1 MNKKF
6 STLMALALL
15 AGSFSANAQVV
26 GDKYGVSHSLNG
38 PVNGETAFRTQ
49 LTTADAFDRES
60 ADLTKFNY
68 NDYRVNK
75 IEAGKWYQLE
85 VTTPTFD
92 SSSEQYVLA
101 QVRNYET
108 GELSLKVVKQSQLT
122 SISGTP
128 TTDRMTGN
136 PSLNSSLWRID
147 VTTTTDGSD
156 IYKFT
161 NKETGFTLSYNC
173 AEATE
178 ITEVGQLNP
187 NSELTV
193 PAAPNS
199 KINKSD
205 VSEWRWYTKAK
216 AADGKAFG
224 AMKLY
229 VYNHEKN
236 KIIGLAQDGDNV
248 VSVIADADLAG
259 GREETQIARDYNILS
274 LTVRNAGVRV
284 LSAADINSMI
294 DADGSWM
301 NAAHYAERDSAF
313 FKNGLKDKDGN
324 EIKINNDLFKAGYKA
339 HDASI
344 DKYTG
349 LAITST
355 TKYAG
360 YNIYLAKQ
368 YKDVEGTLYNKYLA
382 VMPNDRYENIPSTGN
397 HRGLVVKDEFFGTVE
412 AAGTDLAQINYNGKI
427 KDGKYEGLYGDEK
440 DATTTKRDG
449 AFAPLATLGTSVE
462 ALTARYLWKVSYYPT
477 VDSLVFE
484 PLNASIV
491 GTQDI
496 NNGNKWE
503 NTALASAPSSAF
515 YNSVNEG
522 KAASKV
528 GSSSDNGVDKDEN
541 IPVALTVM
549 NMGGSYDGGN
559 VLTVGTSIKN
569 YGDDFYG
576 KQLPKLGKPVVTNFE
591 STHGLKAQFDHEYTH
606 MTRATVED
614 GLYYIQISVNKNDN
628 NSMRT
633 NGKYLVMNLA
643 GRLMYDAPTEYQNY
657 DHMPATQWVI
667 EKDTCALTEGSAPYV
682 YITNR
687 EYGKASTAKSGL
699 AENYSFHGQLY
710 KTSDGKYYFI
720 NHSDAYNR
728 EADNQGKFTPA
739 ADNHYYF
746 SCGDTLLITPV
757 MDETAKTD
765 AYVGYKKFDE
775 TALPYETWAIKYSTA
790 DFIGGMQNDRYL
802 QINDKG
808 YLVVE
813 DEMAKDFE
821 VTTGYDEKGNVLED
835 NFGYAGK
842 WGGKYTQ
849 LPQLKRQAYVLKVRD
864 NNLIDN
870 NWNYLTAKND
880 ATNNIFFQSSHLKYV
895 DGENVQMGVF
905 YFKADQ
911 ITKDAEDAYV
921 PVQMIDWT
929 AMARFGEGWSGWD
942 AGDNQAKNAVYDIAN
957 SVNSHEIAGYKKDVI
972 LGYEGRKFYENGY
985 MQMGVTEEAKT
996 NHHSLDVNP
1005 ETRNDAFVFV
1015 NDPRPLYMP
1024 IGKEVTNGKMNS
1036 TIELFRTR
1044 GAAVEN
1050 LFEDG
1055 HNQSVNKGETRPVTE
1070 VSSFLGMTAEGIK
1083 PVGKNVNTEFY
1094 ADSVVSSNPR
1104 MPQYLFFVDND
1115 SIKDGRWCVTNQH
1128 GYFESKEEAD
1138 QLDKTHHTFYNG
1150 YVAGRVLVNL
1160 NDSVFKYANDIDKM
1174 DMAAKF
1180 AYANM
1185 TRLGFVE
1192 GIHAVIDEDA
1202 YNAEGSAAWMGYV
1215 YNETLK
1221 KEEFVKLPKGEY
1233 LLVLHKDI
1241 KLADLLTEVGD
1252 RKDVIDPV
1260 KLNKAMEAK
1269 QIVWNVLNGKHQNY
1283 AFSLRYTDDEHIDV
1297 LLESRG
1303 RDEEGNMEG
1312 AIGTF
1317 NQASWLRI
1325 ENGVPVLAQPYN
1337 FNGNHTQIGSSSSM
1351 QDLFANQAQIL
1362 NVNKGQT
1369 QEATANEEISAG
1381 NVVVAGVDGA
1391 VVVKGAEG
1399 KNVIVSTI
1407 LGKVV
1412 ANEVVSSD
1420 NATIAAPAGI
1430 VVVSVDGES
1439 FKVVVK

>member
-6 STLMALALL
+6 STLMAATLL
-15 AGSFSANAQVV
+15 AGSFSASAQVV
-26 GDKYGVSHSLNG
+26 GAKYDVDHSLNG
-38 PVNGETAFRTQ
+38 PVKGETAYRTQ
-49 LTTADAFDRES
+49 LTTADAFDGVGTT
-60 ADLTKFNY
+60 ADLSKFNY

-85 VTTPTFD
+85 VTTPTHD
-92 SSSEQYVLA
+92 GSTEQYVLA

-122 SISGTP
+122 SIS
-128 TTDRMTGN
+128 TTTTEDRMTGN

-259 GREETQIARDYNILS
+259 GTEETQIARDYNILS

-301 NAAHYAERDSAF
+301 NAAHYAKRDSAY

-339 HDASI
+339 HDASVG
-344 DKYTG
+344 KYTG
-349 LAITST
+349 LAITAAT
-355 TKYAG
+355 NYAG

-368 YKDVEGTLYNKYLA
+368 YKDVKGTLYNKYLA
-382 VMPNDRYENIPSTGN
+382 VMPNERYEDSPSTGN
-397 HRGLVVKDEFFGTVE
+397 YRGLVVKDEFFGTVE
-412 AAGTDLAQINYNGKI
+412 AAGTGMAQINYNGKI

-449 AFAPLATLGTSVE
+449 AFAPLAPLGTSVE

-484 PLNASIV
+484 PLNASVV

-496 NNGNKWE
+496 NDGNTWE
-503 NTALASAPSSAF
+503 KTKLATATSSAF
-515 YNSVNEG
+515 YNSVNVG
-522 KAASKV
+522 KAAENV
-528 GSSSDNGVDKDEN
+528 GSDAANNGVNKGKN

-549 NMGGSYDGGN
+549 NMGGSHDNAN
-559 VLTVGTSIKN
+559 VLTIGTSIKN
-569 YGDDFYG
+569 YGGSDKFKG
-576 KQLPKLGKPVVTNFE
+576 EQLTKLGKPVVTNFE

-606 MTRATVED
+606 MTRATLAD
-614 GLYYIQISVNKNDN
+614 GLYKIRISVNKNNN

-657 DHMPATQWVI
+657 NHMPATQWVI
-667 EKDTCALTEGSAPYV
+667 EQDTCGRGNDATPYV

-687 EYGKASTAKSGL
+687 EYGKASSTEKNGI
-699 AENYSFHGQLY
+699 AENYSFYGQLY
-710 KTSDGKYYFI
+710 KTSDDKYYFI
-720 NHSDAYNR
+720 NHSKAYNR
-728 EADNQGKFTPA
+728 KANSNGKFEPLL
-739 ADNHYYF
+739 NNYYF
-746 SCGDTLLITPV
+746 SCGDTLLIEPIK
-757 MDETAKTD
+757 DED
-765 AYVGYKKFDE
+765 ALQKADLGYKKFDE
-775 TALPYETWAIKYSTA
+775 TALSYETWAIKYSTA
-790 DFIGGMQNDRYL
+790 DFIYGMQNDRFL
-802 QINDKG
+802 RIDDKG
-808 YLVVE
+808 YLVVS
-813 DEMAKDFE
+813 DEKAKDFE
-821 VTTGYDEKGNVLED
+821 ITTGYDEKGNVLED

-864 NNLIDN
+864 ENLIDN
-870 NWNYLTAKND
+870 NWKYLTAKND
-880 ATNNIFFQSSHLKYV
+880 GTNNIFFQSSHLKAV

-905 YFKADQ
+905 YFKVDQ
-911 ITKDAEDAYV
+911 ITKSGEDAYV
-921 PVQMIDWT
+921 PVQMIDWSK
-929 AMARFGEGWSGWD
+929 MDRFDEGWTGWD
-942 AGDNQAKNAVYDIAN
+942 AGDIQAKVAVYNIAN
-957 SVNSHEIAGYKKDVI
+957 SVNSHEIAGYN
-972 LGYEGRKFYENGY
+972 GRKFYENGY

-1005 ETRNDAFVFV
+1005 ETRNDAFVF
-1015 NDPRPLYMP
+1015 DPTDRPLYMP

-1036 TIELFRTR
+1036 TIEFFRTR

-1070 VSSFLGMTAEGIK
+1070 VCSFLGMTAEGIK
-1083 PVGKNVNTEFY
+1083 PVGEGKNTEFY
-1094 ADSVVSSNPR
+1094 ADSVISSNPR

-1115 SIKDGRWCVTNQH
+1115 SIKDGRWCVTNEH
-1128 GYFESKEEAD
+1128 GYFEGKDEAD
-1138 QLDKTHHTFYNG
+1138 KLDKTHHTFYNG
-1150 YVAGRVLVNL
+1150 YVSGRVLVNL
-1160 NDSVFKYANDIDKM
+1160 NDSVFKYTEDIDKM

-1192 GIHAVIDEDA
+1192 GIHAVIDEEA
-1202 YNAEGSAAWMGYV
+1202 YNAEGDAAWKGYV

-1269 QIVWNVLNGKHQNY
+1269 QIKWNVLNGKHQNY

-1337 FNGNHTQIGSSSSM
+1337 FNGDHTMIGSSSSM
-1351 QDLFANQAQIL
+1351 SELINQAQIL

-1369 QEATANEEISAG
+1369 QDATANEEISAG
-1381 NVVVAGVDGA
+1381 NVVVAGVNGVNGA

-1420 NATIAAPAGI
+1420 NATIAAPQGV

>member
-6 STLMALALL
+6 STLMAAALL
-15 AGSFSANAQVV
+15 AGSFSATAQVV
-26 GDKYGVSHSLNG
+26 GAKYGDLHSVNG
-38 PVNGETAFRTQ
+38 PVSSETAYRTQ
-49 LTTADAFDRES
+49 LTTADAFEVESS
-60 ADLTKFNY
+60 ADLSKFNF

-92 SSSEQYVLA
+92 GSSEQYVLA

-108 GELSLKVVKQSQLT
+108 GELSLKIVKQSQLT
-122 SISGTP
+122 SIS
-128 TTDRMTGN
+128 TTTTENRMTGN

-173 AEATE
+173 AEATK
-178 ITEVGQLNP
+178 ITKVSQLND

-199 KINKSD
+199 EINKSD
-205 VSEWRWYTKAK
+205 ISEWRWYTKAK
-216 AADGKAFG
+216 TTDRKGFG

-236 KIIGLAQDGDNV
+236 QIIGLAQDGDNV
-248 VSVIADADLAG
+248 VSVIADAALAG
-259 GREETQIARDYNILS
+259 GAAGTQISKKYNILS

-284 LSAADINSMI
+284 LTAEDINRMI

-301 NAAHYAERDSAF
+301 NPAHYEERDSAF

-397 HRGLVVKDEFFGTVE
+397 HRGLVVKDEFFGTVKNPGMPS
-412 AAGTDLAQINYNGKI
+412 AKIIPNGSI
-427 KDGKYEGLYGDEK
+427 DGAGKYVGKYGDK
-440 DATTTKRDG
+440 VGSYDTKKRDQ
-449 AFAPLATLGTSVE
+449 AFAPGVSAGTSVE

-614 GLYYIQISVNKNDN
+614 GLYYIQISVNKDN
-628 NSMRT
+628 HNSKRT
-633 NGKYLVMNLA
+633 NKKYLVMNLA
-643 GRLMYDAPTEYQNY
+643 GRLMYDAPTAYQNY

-667 EKDTCALTEGSAPYV
+667 EQDTCGRGNDATPYV
-682 YITNR
+682 TITNR
-687 EYGKASTAKSGL
+687 EYGKPNADGSGS
-699 AENYSFHGQLY
+699 ENYSFHGQLY

-720 NHSDAYNR
+720 NHSEKEYNR
-728 EADNQGKFTPA
+728 GGENIADGQGKFNPA
-739 ADNHYYF
+739 ADTHYYF
-746 SCGDTLLITPV
+746 SCGDTLLIEPV
-757 MDETAKTD
+757 KDED
-765 AYVGYKKFDE
+765 ALTNADLGYRKFDE
-775 TALPYETWAIKYSTA
+775 TALSYETWAIKYSTA
-790 DFIGGMQNDRYL
+790 DFIDGMQNDRFL
-802 QINDKG
+802 RIDDKG
-808 YLVVE
+808 YLVVS
-813 DEMAKDFE
+813 DEKAKDFE
-821 VTTGYDEKGNVLED
+821 ITTGYDEKGNVLED
-835 NFGYAGK
+835 SFGYAGK

-880 ATNNIFFQSSHLKYV
+880 GTNNIFFQSSHLKDV

-905 YFKADQ
+905 YFKVDQ
-911 ITKDAEDAYV
+911 ITKSGEDAYV
-921 PVQMIDWT
+921 PVQMIDWSVMPGYDS
-929 AMARFGEGWSGWD
+929 ANHGWSGWD
-942 AGDNQAKNAVYDIAN
+942 AGENQAKKAVKAIAETA
-957 SVNSHEIAGYKKDVI
+957 NSHEIDGYK
-972 LGYEGRKFYENGY
+972 GRLFYENGY

-1005 ETRNDAFVFV
+1005 ETRNDAFIFV
-1015 NDPRPLYMP
+1015 DDPRPLYMP

-1036 TIELFRTR
+1036 TIEFFRTR

-1070 VSSFLGMTAEGIK
+1070 VCSFLGMTAEGIK
-1083 PVGKNVNTEFY
+1083 PVGEGKNTEFY
-1094 ADSVVSSNPR
+1094 ADSVISSNPR
-1104 MPQYLFFVDND
+1104 MPQYLLFVDND
-1115 SIKDGRWCVTNQH
+1115 SIKDGRWCVTNEH
-1128 GYFESKEEAD
+1128 GYFSVEDAD
-1138 QLDKTHHTFYNG
+1138 RDKTHHTFYNG
-1150 YVAGRVLVNL
+1150 YVSGRVLVNL
-1160 NDSVFKYANDIDKM
+1160 NDSVFKYTEYIDKM

-1192 GIHAVIDEDA
+1192 GIHAVIDEEA
-1202 YNAEGSAAWMGYV
+1202 YNAEGDAAWKGYV

-1269 QIVWNVLNGKHQNY
+1269 QIEWNVLNGKHQNY

-1303 RDEEGNMEG
+1303 RGEDGNLEG

-1337 FNGNHTQIGSSSSM
+1337 FNGDHTMIGSSSSM
-1351 QDLFANQAQIL
+1351 SELINQAQIL

-1369 QEATANEEISAG
+1369 QDATANENIAAG
-1381 NVVVAGVDGA
+1381 NVVVAGVNGA

>member
-6 STLMALALL
+6 STLMAATLL
-15 AGSFSANAQVV
+15 AGSFSASAQVV
-26 GDKYGVSHSLNG
+26 GAKYGVDHSLNG
-38 PVNGETAFRTQ
+38 PKNSETAYRTQ
-49 LTTADAFDRES
+49 LTTADAFDIEA
-60 ADLTKFNY
+60 ADLSKFNY

-92 SSSEQYVLA
+92 GSPVPYVLA

-122 SISGTP
+122 SISTA
-128 TTDRMTGN
+128 TTENRMTGN

-147 VTTTTDGSD
+147 VTTTTEGSD

-173 AEATE
+173 AEATK
-178 ITEVGQLNP
+178 ITNVSQLDG
-187 NSELTV
+187 NSVLTGIT
-193 PAAPNS
+193 AAPNS
-199 KINKSD
+199 VINKSD

-216 AADGKAFG
+216 RSDGKAFG

-236 KIIGLAQDGDNV
+236 QIIGLAQDGDNV
-248 VSVIADADLAG
+248 VSVIADAGLAG
-259 GREETQIARDYNILS
+259 GEEETQISTEYNILS

-294 DADGSWM
+294 DADGSWL
-301 NAAHYAERDSAF
+301 NKAHYAERDSAF
-313 FKNGLKDKDGN
+313 FKNAQGVT
-324 EIKINNDLFKAGYKA
+324 NDLFNHGYKA
-339 HDASI
+339 HEVQ
-344 DKYTG
+344 YGG
-349 LAITST
+349 LKPTADLGSSTSSPL
-355 TKYAG
+355 AG
-360 YNIYLAKQ
+360 YNIYLAKK
-368 YKDVEGTLYNKYLA
+368 YTDAVGVEYNKYLM
-382 VMPNDRYENIPSTGN
+382 VSPNERYENMPATSNYGS
-397 HRGLVVKDEFFGTVE
+397 LVVKDDFFSTY
-412 AAGTDLAQINYNGKI
+412 AAGTITPNGKLEN
-427 KDGKYEGLYGDEK
+427 GKYVGNYKGANRDDAFENK
-440 DATTTKRDG
+440 DK
-449 AFAPLATLGTSVE
+449 TSGID

-484 PLNASIV
+484 PLNASVIGSNDV
-491 GTQDI
+491 AE
-496 NNGNKWE
+496 NRRWE
-503 NTALASAPSSAF
+503 DTGLPNADYKHF
-515 YNSVNEG
+515 YNTVNAATAAAVATAATNGVVKKAFAPLALSVVN
-522 KAASKV
+522 V
-528 GSSSDNGVDKDEN
+528 GSSSIDVQK
-541 IPVALTVM
+541 
-549 NMGGSYDGGN
+549 
-559 VLTVGTSIKN
+559 VLTVGQSQN
-569 YGDDFYG
+569 VGGDFTG
-576 KQLPKLGKPVVTNFE
+576 KQLTEKLGKPVVTNRQGVF
-591 STHGLKAQFDHEYTH
+591 GLKTQFDHEYTH

-1283 AFSLRYTDDEHIDV
+1283 AFSLRYTDDDHIDV

-1369 QEATANEEISAG
+1369 QDATANENITAG
-1381 NVVVAGVDGA
+1381 NVVVAGVNGA

-1420 NATIAAPAGI
+1420 NVTIAAPQGV

>member
-49 LTTADAFDRES
+49 LTTADVFDIETS
-60 ADLTKFNY
+60 ADLANFNY

-92 SSSEQYVLA
+92 GSSEQYVLA

-128 TTDRMTGN
+128 TTNRMTGN

-173 AEATE
+173 AEATK
-178 ITEVGQLNP
+178 ITAK
-187 NSELTV
+187 SELT
-193 PAAPNS
+193 NS
-199 KINKSD
+199 SELSGVTANAGSEINKSD
-205 VSEWRWYTKAK
+205 IAEWRWYTKAK
-216 AADGKAFG
+216 TSDPVGFG

-229 VYNHEKN
+229 VYNHDRN
-236 KIIGLAQDGDNV
+236 QIIGLAQQGDKV
-248 VSVIADADLAG
+248 VSVIADAALAG
-259 GREETQIARDYNILS
+259 GSTGTQIAADYNILS

-301 NAAHYAERDSAF
+301 NAAHYAKRDSAF
-313 FKNGLKDKDGN
+313 FKNAQGVT
-324 EIKINNDLFKAGYKA
+324 NDLFNHGYKA
-339 HDASI
+339 HEVNFSDLKIDAS
-344 DKYTG
+344 TV
-349 LAITST
+349 
-355 TKYAG
+355 YAG
-360 YNIYLAKQ
+360 YNIYLAKK
-368 YKDVEGTLYNKYLA
+368 YTDAVGDEYNKYLM
-382 VMPNDRYENIPSTGN
+382 VSPNERYENIPATANYGS
-397 HRGLVVKDEFFGTVE
+397 LVVKDDFFSTY
-412 AAGTDLAQINYNGKI
+412 AANEITPNGKLVN
-427 KDGKYEGLYGDEK
+427 GKYEGNFRND
-440 DATTTKRDG
+440 DRDK
-449 AFAPLATLGTSVE
+449 AFKKNVTVD

-484 PLNASIV
+484 PLNASVV
-491 GTQDI
+491 GSKDVAE
-496 NNGNKWE
+496 NRKWE
-503 NTALASAPSSAF
+503 ETGLPAAAIGNF
-515 YNSVNEG
+515 YNTVNAATAATAATAIANGVVKDKFAPLALSVVN
-522 KAASKV
+522 V
-528 GSSSDNGVDKDEN
+528 GSSN
-541 IPVALTVM
+541 IDVQK
-549 NMGGSYDGGN
+549 
-559 VLTVGTSIKN
+559 VLTVGQSQNVGGEFK
-569 YGDDFYG
+569 G
-576 KQLPKLGKPVVTNFE
+576 KQLTGKLGKPVVTNRQGVF
-591 STHGLKAQFDHEYTH
+591 GLKTQFDHEYTY

-643 GRLMYDAPTEYQNY
+643 GRLLYDAPTVYQNY

-667 EKDTCALTEGSAPYV
+667 EKDTCALTEGSTPYV

-699 AENYSFHGQLY
+699 AENYSFYGQLY

-720 NHSDAYNR
+720 NHSGKEYNR
-728 EADNQGKFTPA
+728 GGKNTADNQGKFTPA

-929 AMARFGEGWSGWD
+929 AMARFNEGWSGWD
-942 AGDNQAKNAVYDIAN
+942 AGNNQAKVAVSDIAKG
-957 SVNSHEIAGYKKDVI
+957 VNLHEIVGYT
-972 LGYEGRKFYENGY
+972 GRKFYENGY

-1024 IGKEVTNGKMNS
+1024 IGTDVTNGKMNS

-1055 HNQSVNKGETRPVTE
+1055 HNQSVNKGETKPVTE

-1104 MPQYLFFVDND
+1104 MPQYLFFVEND
-1115 SIKDGRWCVTNQH
+1115 SIKDGRWCITNQH
-1128 GYFESKEEAD
+1128 GYFESEEVAD
-1138 QLDKTHHTFYNG
+1138 KLDKTHHTFYNG

-1192 GIHAVIDEDA
+1192 GIHAVINEEA
-1202 YNAEGSAAWMGYV
+1202 YNAEGDAAWKGYV

-1269 QIVWNVLNGKHQNY
+1269 QIDWNVLNGKHQNY
-1283 AFSLRYTDDEHIDV
+1283 AFSLRYTDDDHIDV
-1297 LLESRG
+1297 LLESKG
-1303 RDEEGNMEG
+1303 RKDAESYYEGT
-1312 AIGTF
+1312 IGTF
-1317 NQASWLRI
+1317 NEASWLRI

-1351 QDLFANQAQIL
+1351 HDLFANQAQIL

-1369 QEATANEEISAG
+1369 QEATANENIAAG

-1420 NATIAAPAGI
+1420 NVQIAAPAGI

>member
-6 STLMALALL
+6 STLMAAALL
-15 AGSFSANAQVV
+15 AGSFSASAQIVDATYEKNH
-26 GDKYGVSHSLNG
+26 GASDYG
-38 PVNGETAFRTQ
+38 PVESETLYRTQ
-49 LTTADAFDRES
+49 NTYADGFDEYS
-60 ADLTKFNY
+60 GTLEKDLFNN
-68 NDYRVNK
+68 NDFRVSK
-75 IEAGKWYQLE
+75 IEEGKWYQLE
-85 VTTPTFD
+85 VGK
-92 SSSEQYVLA
+92 SSSAADRKVLV
-101 QVRNYET
+101 QLRNYST
-108 GELSLKVVKQSQLT
+108 GELYLKSVPLKNLT
-122 SISGTP
+122 SIAGSHKISGV
-128 TTDRMTGN
+128 N
-136 PSLNSSLWRID
+136 PSLNSSLWRIT
-147 VTTTTDGSD
+147 VSKTTEGSY
-156 IYKFT
+156 IYKFE
-161 NKETGFTLSYNC
+161 NKETGYTLSYNC
-173 AEATE
+173 ADATV
-178 ITEVGQLNP
+178 INDKGDIDPDGKFTGTENAESRIV
-187 NSELTV
+187 
-193 PAAPNS
+193 
-199 KINKSD
+199 KSGID
-205 VSEWRWYTKAK
+205 TWRWYTKDQTNETAGFK
-216 AADGKAFG
+216 D
-224 AMKLY
+224 MKLY
-229 VYNHEKN
+229 TYDHKFK
-236 KIIGLAQDGDNV
+236 KIIGLALKKGTSGDVISV
-248 VSVIADADLAG
+248 VADADEVG
-259 GREETQIARDYNILS
+259 GTEGTQIAADYNILS

-284 LSAADINSMI
+284 LSAKDINSMI

-301 NAAHYAERDSAF
+301 NKADHYADRDSAF
-313 FKNGLKDKDGN
+313 FKNAQGVS
-324 EIKINNDLFKAGYKA
+324 NDLFTNGYKA
-339 HDASI
+339 YEVSYADL
-344 DKYTG
+344 K
-349 LAITST
+349 ITSSSA
-355 TKYAG
+355 YAG
-360 YNIYLAKQ
+360 YNIYLAKK
-368 YKDVEGTLYNKYLA
+368 YTDVDGVEYNKYLM
-382 VMPNDRYENIPSTGN
+382 VSPNERYENIPATANYGS
-397 HRGLVVKDEFFGTVE
+397 LVVKDDFFSTYASGKITPIGGLEKGKYVGKYSGDKRDDAFTKKSGTV
-412 AAGTDLAQINYNGKI
+412 D
-427 KDGKYEGLYGDEK
+427 
-440 DATTTKRDG
+440 
-449 AFAPLATLGTSVE
+449 

-484 PLNASIV
+484 PLNASVV
-491 GTQDI
+491 GSKDVAEDR
-496 NNGNKWE
+496 NWE
-503 NTALASAPSSAF
+503 ETGLPTAAIEKF
-515 YNSVNEG
+515 YNTVNAATAATAVTATTNGVVKDKFAPLALSVVN
-522 KAASKV
+522 V
-528 GSSSDNGVDKDEN
+528 GSSN
-541 IPVALTVM
+541 IDVQK
-549 NMGGSYDGGN
+549 
-559 VLTVGTSIKN
+559 VLTVGQSQNVGGSFKGT
-569 YGDDFYG
+569 
-576 KQLPKLGKPVVTNFE
+576 QLTGKLGKPVVTNRQGVF
-591 STHGLKAQFDHEYTH
+591 GLKAQFDHEYTH

-633 NGKYLVMNLA
+633 NGKYLVMNMA
-643 GRLMYDAPTEYQNY
+643 GRLLYDSPTEYQNY

-667 EKDTCALTEGSAPYV
+667 EKDTYALTEGSTPYV

-699 AENYSFHGQLY
+699 AENYSFYGQLY

-1369 QEATANEEISAG
+1369 QEATANESISAG

-1420 NATIAAPAGI
+1420 NVQIAAPAGI

>member
-92 SSSEQYVLA
+92 GSSEQYVLA

-173 AEATE
+173 AEATK
-178 ITEVGQLNP
+178 ITAKSELTN
-187 NSELTV
+187 NSELSGVT
-193 PAAPNS
+193 ANAGS
-199 KINKSD
+199 EINKSD
-205 VSEWRWYTKAK
+205 IAEWRWYTKAK
-216 AADGKAFG
+216 TSDPDGFG

-229 VYNHEKN
+229 VYNHDRN
-236 KIIGLAQDGDNV
+236 QIIGLAQDGDNV
-248 VSVIADADLAG
+248 VSVIADAALAG
-259 GREETQIARDYNILS
+259 GSTGTQIATDYNILS

-301 NAAHYAERDSAF
+301 NKAHYAERDSAF
-313 FKNGLKDKDGN
+313 FKNGLTDKDGK

-339 HDASI
+339 HEV
-344 DKYTG
+344 KYQG
-349 LAITST
+349 LQINKDLGQTTSP
-355 TKYAG
+355 YAG
-360 YNIYLAKQ
+360 YYIYLAKQ
-368 YKDVEGTLYNKYLA
+368 YADVNGTLYNKYLT
-382 VMPNDRYENIPSTGN
+382 VMPNDRYENAPSTGN
-397 HRGLVVKDEFFGTVE
+397 HRGLVVKDEFFGFVKN
-412 AAGTDLAQINYNGKI
+412 AGTANAEIEYNGLI
-427 KDGKYEGLYGDEK
+427 DNAGKYVGNYDGND
-440 DATTTKRDG
+440 RDG
-449 AFAPLATLGTSVE
+449 AFTNKDLTTGVDAF
-462 ALTARYLWKVSYYPT
+462 TARYLWKVSYYPT

-496 NNGNKWE
+496 NDGNKWE
-503 NTALASAPSSAF
+503 QTALATAPAKYY
-515 YNSVNEG
+515 YNSVNKG
-522 KAASKV
+522 VAAAHV
-528 GSSSDNGVDKDEN
+528 GTPDDTNINNGVDKDAN

-549 NMGGSYDGGN
+549 NMGGSYDDGN

-569 YGDDFYG
+569 YGATFIG
-576 KQLPKLGKPVVTNFE
+576 KQLNDKLGKPVVTNFE

-633 NGKYLVMNLA
+633 NGKYLVMNMA
-643 GRLMYDAPTEYQNY
+643 GRLLYDSPTEYQNY

-667 EKDTCALTEGSAPYV
+667 EKDTCALTEGSTPYV

-687 EYGKASTAKSGL
+687 EYGKASAAKSGL
-699 AENYSFHGQLY
+699 AENYSFYGQLY
-710 KTSDGKYYFI
+710 KTTDNKYYFI

-728 EADNQGKFTPA
+728 KADNQGKFTPA

-821 VTTGYDEKGNVLED
+821 VMTGYDEKGNVLED

-929 AMARFGEGWSGWD
+929 KMSDYDANNNGWSGWD
-942 AGDNQAKNAVYDIAN
+942 AGNNPAANNVYEIAN
-957 SVNSHEIAGYKKDVI
+957 NVNSHEIAGYN
-972 LGYEGRKFYENGY
+972 GRKFYENGY

-1024 IGKEVTNGKMNS
+1024 IGTDVTNGKMNS
-1036 TIELFRTR
+1036 TIEFFRTR

-1128 GYFESKEEAD
+1128 GYFESKDEAD
-1138 QLDKTHHTFYNG
+1138 KLDKTHHTFYNG

-1202 YNAEGSAAWMGYV
+1202 YNAEGSAAWKGYV

-1269 QIVWNVLNGKHQNY
+1269 QIDWNVLNGKHQNY
-1283 AFSLRYTDDEHIDV
+1283 AFSLRYTDDDHIDV
-1297 LLESRG
+1297 LLESKG
-1303 RDEEGNMEG
+1303 RKDAESYYEGT
-1312 AIGTF
+1312 IGTF
-1317 NQASWLRI
+1317 NEASWLRI

-1369 QEATANEEISAG
+1369 QEATANETIAAG

-1420 NATIAAPAGI
+1420 NAQISAPAGI

>member
-26 GDKYGVSHSLNG
+26 GDKYGVSHSSNG
-38 PVNGETAFRTQ
+38 PVGGETAYRTQ
-49 LTTADAFDRES
+49 LTTSDVFEIETG

-85 VTTPTFD
+85 VTTKETTGKTD
-92 SSSEQYVLA
+92 QYVLA

-108 GELSLKVVKQSQLT
+108 GELSLKVVKQSALT
-122 SISGTP
+122 MVPSQ
-128 TTDRMTGN
+128 TTTERLNAN
-136 PSLNSSLWRID
+136 PSLNSSLWKIE

-173 AEATE
+173 AEATK
-178 ITEVGQLNP
+178 ITAKSQLSA
-187 NSELTV
+187 NSLLSGVT
-193 PAAPNS
+193 ANS
-199 KINKSD
+199 GSEINKSD
-205 VSEWRWYTKAK
+205 IAEWRWYTKAK
-216 AADGKAFG
+216 TSDPAGFG

-229 VYNHEKN
+229 VYNHDRN
-236 KIIGLAQDGDNV
+236 QIVGLAQDGDNV
-248 VSVIADADLAG
+248 VSVIADAALAG
-259 GREETQIARDYNILS
+259 GSTGTQIADDYNILS

-301 NAAHYAERDSAF
+301 NKAHYAERDSAF
-313 FKNGLKDKDGN
+313 FKNGLTDKDGK

-339 HDASI
+339 YDAS

-349 LAITST
+349 LAINSST
-355 TKYAG
+355 IYAG

-368 YKDVEGTLYNKYLA
+368 YKDVEGTLYNKYLT

-397 HRGLVVKDEFFGTVE
+397 HRGLVVKDQFYGVVKN
-412 AAGTDLAQINYNGKI
+412 AGTTTADIEYNGRI
-427 KDGKYEGLYGDEK
+427 DNVGKYIGNYEDEN
-440 DATTTKRDG
+440 RDD
-449 AFAPLATLGTSVE
+449 AFAPGVSSGSSID

-496 NNGNKWE
+496 NDGKKWE
-503 NTALASAPSSAF
+503 QTALATAVSKDF
-515 YNSVNEG
+515 YNSVNSG
-522 KAASKV
+522 KAAAHV
-528 GSSSDNGVDKDEN
+528 GASASNNGVDKDAN

-549 NMGGSYDGGN
+549 NMGGSYDDGN

-569 YGDDFYG
+569 YGATFIG
-576 KQLPKLGKPVVTNFE
+576 KQLNNKLGKPVVTNFE

-633 NGKYLVMNLA
+633 NGKYLVMNMA
-643 GRLMYDAPTEYQNY
+643 GRLLYDSPTEYQNY

-667 EKDTCALTEGSAPYV
+667 EKDTCALTEGSTPYV

-687 EYGKASTAKSGL
+687 EYGKASAAKSGL
-699 AENYSFHGQLY
+699 AENYSFYGQLY
-710 KTSDGKYYFI
+710 KTTDNKYYFI

-728 EADNQGKFTPA
+728 KADNQGKFAPA

-929 AMARFGEGWSGWD
+929 AMAGYDADNNGWSGWD
-942 AGDNQAKNAVYDIAN
+942 AGDNQAKVAVYNIAN
-957 SVNSHEIAGYKKDVI
+957 SVNSHEIAGYD
-972 LGYEGRKFYENGY
+972 GRRFYENGY

-1024 IGKEVTNGKMNS
+1024 IGTDVTNGKMNS

-1044 GAAVEN
+1044 GAAAEY

-1055 HNQSVNKGETRPVTE
+1055 HNQSVNQGETRPVTE

-1221 KEEFVKLPKGEY
+1221 QEEFVKLPKGEY

-1269 QIVWNVLNGKHQNY
+1269 QIDWNVLNGKHQNY
-1283 AFSLRYTDDEHIDV
+1283 AFSLRYTDDDHIDV
-1297 LLESRG
+1297 LLESKG
-1303 RDEEGNMEG
+1303 RKDANSYFEGT
-1312 AIGTF
+1312 IGTF
-1317 NQASWLRI
+1317 NEASWLRI

-1369 QEATANEEISAG
+1369 QEATANETISAG

-1412 ANEVVSSD
+1412 ANEVLTSD
-1420 NATIAAPAGI
+1420 NAQISAPAGI

>member
-6 STLMALALL
+6 STLMAAALL
-15 AGSFSANAQVV
+15 AGSFSASAQVV
-26 GDKYGVSHSLNG
+26 GAKYDVYHSFNG
-38 PVNGETAFRTQ
+38 PKNSETAYRTQ
-49 LTTADAFDRES
+49 LTTADAFDIEA
-60 ADLTKFNY
+60 ADLSKFNY

-92 SSSEQYVLA
+92 GSPVPYVLA

-108 GELSLKVVKQSQLT
+108 GELSLKIVKQSQLT
-122 SISGTP
+122 SISTA
-128 TTDRMTGN
+128 TTEDRMAGN

-147 VTTTTDGSD
+147 VTTTTEGSD

-173 AEATE
+173 AEATK

-187 NSELTV
+187 NSELYGIT
-193 PAAPNS
+193 AAPNS
-199 KINKSD
+199 VINKSD

-216 AADGKAFG
+216 RSDGKAFG

-236 KIIGLAQDGDNV
+236 QIIGLAQDGDNV
-248 VSVIADADLAG
+248 VSVIADAGLAG
-259 GREETQIARDYNILS
+259 GEEETQISTEYNILS

-294 DADGSWM
+294 DADGSWL
-301 NAAHYAERDSAF
+301 NKAHYAERDSAF
-313 FKNGLKDKDGN
+313 FKNGLTDKDGK

-339 HDASI
+339 HEV
-344 DKYTG
+344 KYQDLQINKDLG
-349 LAITST
+349 QTSSP
-355 TKYAG
+355 YAG
-360 YNIYLAKQ
+360 YYIYLAKQ
-368 YKDVEGTLYNKYLA
+368 YEDVNGTLYNKYLT
-382 VMPNDRYENIPSTGN
+382 VLPNDRYENAPSTGN
-397 HRGLVVKDEFFGTVE
+397 HRGLVVKDEFFGEITDPGLTT
-412 AAGTDLAQINYNGKI
+412 AAIVYNGSINTQGAYVGSYDGNGRDEAFTK
-427 KDGKYEGLYGDEK
+427 KDLTSGV
-440 DATTTKRDG
+440 DA
-449 AFAPLATLGTSVE
+449 F
-462 ALTARYLWKVSYYPT
+462 TARYLWKVSYYPT

-496 NNGNKWE
+496 NDGNKWE
-503 NTALASAPSSAF
+503 QTALATAPAKYY
-515 YNSVNEG
+515 YNSVNKG
-522 KAASKV
+522 VAAAHV
-528 GSSSDNGVDKDEN
+528 GTPDDTNINNGVDKDAN

-549 NMGGSYDGGN
+549 NMGGSYDDGN
-559 VLTVGTSIKN
+559 VLTVGTSIKD
-569 YGDDFYG
+569 YGATFIG
-576 KQLPKLGKPVVTNFE
+576 KQLNDKLGKPVVTNFE

-929 AMARFGEGWSGWD
+929 AMARFNEGWSGWD
-942 AGDNQAKNAVYDIAN
+942 AGNNQAKVAVSDIAKG
-957 SVNSHEIAGYKKDVI
+957 VNLHEIVGYT
-972 LGYEGRKFYENGY
+972 GRKFYENGY

-1024 IGKEVTNGKMNS
+1024 IGTDVTNGKMNS

-1055 HNQSVNKGETRPVTE
+1055 HNQSVNKGETKPVTE

-1104 MPQYLFFVDND
+1104 MPQYLFFVEND
-1115 SIKDGRWCVTNQH
+1115 SIKDGRWCITNQH
-1128 GYFESKEEAD
+1128 GYFESEEVAD
-1138 QLDKTHHTFYNG
+1138 KLDKTHHTFYNG

-1192 GIHAVIDEDA
+1192 GIHAVINEEA
-1202 YNAEGSAAWMGYV
+1202 YNAEGDAAWKGYV

-1269 QIVWNVLNGKHQNY
+1269 QIDWNVLNGKHQNY
-1283 AFSLRYTDDEHIDV
+1283 AFSLRYTDDDHIDV
-1297 LLESRG
+1297 LLESKG
-1303 RDEEGNMEG
+1303 RKDAESYYEGT
-1312 AIGTF
+1312 IGTF
-1317 NQASWLRI
+1317 NEASWLRI

-1351 QDLFANQAQIL
+1351 HDLFANQAQIL

-1369 QEATANEEISAG
+1369 QEATANENIAAG

-1420 NATIAAPAGI
+1420 NAQISAPAGI

>member
-26 GDKYGVSHSLNG
+26 GDKYGIEHSLNG
-38 PVNGETAFRTQ
+38 PKHGETAYRTQ
-49 LTTADAFDRES
+49 LTTADVFDIETS
-60 ADLTKFNY
+60 VDLANFNY

-85 VTTPTFD
+85 VNQPEHTPKTDKF
-92 SSSEQYVLA
+92 VLV

-122 SISGTP
+122 SIS
-128 TTDRMTGN
+128 TTTTENRMTGT

-147 VTTTTDGSD
+147 VTTTTEGSD

-178 ITEVGQLNP
+178 ITNVSQLDG
-187 NSELTV
+187 NSVLTGI
-193 PAAPNS
+193 PAKPNS

-205 VSEWRWYTKAK
+205 ISEWRWYTKAEK
-216 AADGKAFG
+216 TGGKAFG

-229 VYNHEKN
+229 VYTHDK
-236 KIIGLAQDGDNV
+236 KQIIGLAQKGDDV
-248 VSVIADADLAG
+248 ISVIADAGLAG
-259 GREETQIARDYNILS
+259 AAEKTQIADDYKILS

-301 NAAHYAERDSAF
+301 NAAHYTERDSAF
-313 FKNGLKDKDGN
+313 FKNAQGVS
-324 EIKINNDLFKAGYKA
+324 NDLFTNGYKA
-339 HDASI
+339 HEVHFSDLEIDA
-344 DKYTG
+344 
-349 LAITST
+349 TSV
-355 TKYAG
+355 YAG
-360 YNIYLAKQ
+360 YNIYLAKK
-368 YKDVEGTLYNKYLA
+368 YTDAVGVEYNKYLM
-382 VMPNDRYENIPSTGN
+382 VSPNERYENIPATANYGS
-397 HRGLVVKDEFFGTVE
+397 LVVKDDFFSTYADGTI
-412 AAGTDLAQINYNGKI
+412 TPNGKLVN
-427 KDGKYEGLYGDEK
+427 GKYEGNFRNDN
-440 DATTTKRDG
+440 RDG
-449 AFAPLATLGTSVE
+449 AFRKNSGTVD

-484 PLNASIV
+484 PLNASVIGSRDV
-491 GTQDI
+491 AEGK
-496 NNGNKWE
+496 KWE
-503 NTALASAPSSAF
+503 ETGLPNAEATYF
-515 YNSVNEG
+515 YNTVNAA
-522 KAASKV
+522 KAATATAENTNGVAKDKFAPLALSVVNV
-528 GSSSDNGVDKDEN
+528 GSSSIDVQK
-541 IPVALTVM
+541 
-549 NMGGSYDGGN
+549 
-559 VLTVGTSIKN
+559 VLTVGQSQNVGGEFK
-569 YGDDFYG
+569 G
-576 KQLPKLGKPVVTNFE
+576 KQLTGKLGKPVVTNRQGVF
-591 STHGLKAQFDHEYTH
+591 GLKTQFDHEYTY

-643 GRLMYDAPTEYQNY
+643 GRLLYDAPTVYQNY

-667 EKDTCALTEGSAPYV
+667 EKDTCALTEGSTPYV

-687 EYGKASTAKSGL
+687 EYGKASAAKSGL
-699 AENYSFHGQLY
+699 AENYSFYGQLY

-720 NHSDAYNR
+720 NHSEKEYNR
-728 EADNQGKFTPA
+728 GGKNTADNQGKFTPA

-880 ATNNIFFQSSHLKYV
+880 GTNNIFFQSSHLKDV

-929 AMARFGEGWSGWD
+929 AMDSFDKGWTGWD
-942 AGDNQAKNAVYDIAN
+942 AGDNPAKEAVSDIAKG
-957 SVNSHEIAGYKKDVI
+957 VNLHEIVGYT
-972 LGYEGRKFYENGY
+972 GRKFYENGY

-1024 IGKEVTNGKMNS
+1024 IGTDVTNGKMNS
-1036 TIELFRTR
+1036 TIEFFRTR

-1104 MPQYLFFVDND
+1104 MPQYLFFVEND

-1128 GYFESKEEAD
+1128 GYFESKDEAD
-1138 QLDKTHHTFYNG
+1138 KLDKTHHTFYNG

-1192 GIHAVIDEDA
+1192 GIHAVINEEA
-1202 YNAEGSAAWMGYV
+1202 YNAEGDAAWKGYV

-1269 QIVWNVLNGKHQNY
+1269 QIDWNVLNGKHQNY
-1283 AFSLRYTDDEHIDV
+1283 AFSLRYTDDDHIDV
-1297 LLESRG
+1297 LLESKG
-1303 RDEEGNMEG
+1303 RKDAESYYEGT
-1312 AIGTF
+1312 IGTF
-1317 NQASWLRI
+1317 NEASWLRI

-1369 QEATANEEISAG
+1369 QEATANENITAG

-1412 ANEVVSSD
+1412 ANETVSSD
-1420 NATIAAPAGI
+1420 NAQISAPAGI

>member
-6 STLMALALL
+6 STLMAATLL
-15 AGSFSANAQVV
+15 AGAFSANAQVV
-26 GDKYGVSHSLNG
+26 GAKYGVNHSTNG
-38 PVNGETAFRTQ
+38 PVGSETAYRTQ
-49 LTTADAFDRES
+49 LTTADKFEIES
-60 ADLTKFNY
+60 TPALSRFNY

-85 VTTPTFD
+85 VTTPSFSGST
-92 SSSEQYVLA
+92 EQYVLA

-122 SISGTP
+122 SIS
-128 TTDRMTGN
+128 TTTTEDRMTGN

-178 ITEVGQLNP
+178 ITNVSQLDGNSVLTGIPAKP
-187 NSELTV
+187 NSE
-193 PAAPNS
+193 
-199 KINKSD
+199 INKSD
-205 VSEWRWYTKAK
+205 ISEWRWYTKAK
-216 AADGKAFG
+216 TSDPNGFG

-229 VYNHEKN
+229 VYNHERN
-236 KIIGLAQDGDNV
+236 QIIGLAQDGDNV
-248 VSVIADADLAG
+248 VSVIADAALAG
-259 GREETQIARDYNILS
+259 GVEGTQIARDYNILS

-284 LSAADINSMI
+284 LSAADINTMI

-301 NAAHYAERDSAF
+301 NAAHYAKRDSAH
-313 FKNGLKDKDGN
+313 FKNGLKDKKGN

-339 HDASI
+339 HDASK
-344 DKYTG
+344 KYPG
-349 LAITST
+349 LAINST
-355 TKYAG
+355 TAYAG

-368 YKDVEGTLYNKYLA
+368 YKDVEGNLYNKYLA
-382 VMPNDRYENIPSTGN
+382 VMPNERYENIPSTGN
-397 HRGLVVKDEFFGTVE
+397 YRGLVVKDEFFGTVKD
-412 AAGTDLAQINYNGKI
+412 AGTDKAVIEYIGKI
-427 KDGKYEGLYGDEK
+427 KDGKYDGSYGDKK
-440 DATTTKRDG
+440 DATTTNRDG
-449 AFAPLATLGTSVE
+449 AFAPHVTSGTNVE

-484 PLNASIV
+484 PLNASVV

-496 NNGNKWE
+496 NDNRDWE
-503 NTALASAPSSAF
+503 NTALATAGSSDF
-515 YNSVNEG
+515 YNSVNLG
-522 KAASKV
+522 KAAAKV
-528 GSSSDNGVDKDEN
+528 GSPSDNGVNKDKN

-549 NMGGSYDGGN
+549 NMGGSHDNAN
-559 VLTVGTSIKN
+559 VLTIGTSIKN
-569 YGDDFYG
+569 YGGDPKFMG

-591 STHGLKAQFDHEYTH
+591 STHGLKAQFAHKYTH
-606 MTRATVED
+606 MTRATLAD
-614 GLYYIQISVNKNDN
+614 GLYKIQISVNKNNN

-657 DHMPATQWVI
+657 NHMPATQWVI
-667 EKDTCALTEGSAPYV
+667 EQDTCGRGNDATPYV

-687 EYGKASTAKSGL
+687 EYGKAS
-699 AENYSFHGQLY
+699 AEKNGIAANYSFYGQLY
-710 KTSDGKYYFI
+710 KTSDDKYYFI
-720 NHSDAYNR
+720 NHSKDYNR
-728 EADNQGKFTPA
+728 KANSNGKFEPK
-739 ADNHYYF
+739 DDHYYF
-746 SCGDTLLITPV
+746 SCGDTLLIEPV
-757 MDETAKTD
+757 KDED
-765 AYVGYKKFDE
+765 ALQKADLGYKKFDE
-775 TALPYETWAIKYSTA
+775 TALSYETWAIKYSTA
-790 DFIGGMQNDRYL
+790 DFIYGMQNDRFL
-802 QINDKG
+802 RIDDKG
-808 YLVVE
+808 YLVVS
-813 DEMAKDFE
+813 DEKAKDFE

-842 WGGKYTQ
+842 WGGKYTK

-880 ATNNIFFQSSHLKYV
+880 ATNNIFFQSSHLKNV
-895 DGENVQMGVF
+895 DGANVQMGVF
-905 YFKADQ
+905 YFKVDQ
-911 ITKDAEDAYV
+911 ITKSGDDAYV

-929 AMARFGEGWSGWD
+929 PMKGYNPAKNGWSGWD
-942 AGDNQAKNAVYDIAN
+942 AGDNQAKKAVRTIAEAKN
-957 SVNSHEIAGYKKDVI
+957 THEIAGYK
-972 LGYEGRKFYENGY
+972 GRLFYENGY

-1005 ETRNDAFVFV
+1005 ETRNDAFVF
-1015 NDPRPLYMP
+1015 DPTDRPLYMP

-1036 TIELFRTR
+1036 TIEFFRTR
-1044 GAAVEN
+1044 GAAAEY

-1055 HNQSVNKGETRPVTE
+1055 HNQSVNQGETRPVTE

-1150 YVAGRVLVNL
+1150 YVSGRVLVNL
-1160 NDSVFKYANDIDKM
+1160 NDSVFKYTEDIDKM
-1174 DMAAKF
+1174 EMAAKF

-1192 GIHAVIDEDA
+1192 GIHAVIDEEA
-1202 YNAEGSAAWMGYV
+1202 YNAEGDAAWKGYV

-1221 KEEFVKLPKGEY
+1221 KKEFVKLPKGEY

-1369 QEATANEEISAG
+1369 QEATANENISAG

-1420 NATIAAPAGI
+1420 NAQISAPAGI